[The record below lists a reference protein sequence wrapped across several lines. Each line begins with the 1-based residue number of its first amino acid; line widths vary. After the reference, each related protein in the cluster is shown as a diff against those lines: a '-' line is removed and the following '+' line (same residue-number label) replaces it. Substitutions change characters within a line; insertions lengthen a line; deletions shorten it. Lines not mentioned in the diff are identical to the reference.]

1 MHDDDTDDR
10 FDRQPLNEI
19 SLSRVAS
26 HVKDRPFALLT
37 AFRFKDKQT
46 GELISLQTNRSNN
59 AKLENDIR
67 SAGFG
72 FVKMLGRYEEDYGDK
87 KVKVT
92 EDSFMVIGR
101 DSSPAQVGAV
111 KGFAKRMGQK
121 FGQDCV
127 LFKDP
132 NRNDAV
138 LIGTRADAW
147 PGMNVVAPVGNFSPM
162 RLNGIYTE
170 LVKGRNS
177 PTARGFKFES
187 VEYPLSIMQIWAKKI
202 QRKLKDSDYERDT
215 DTQENLG

>member
-1 MHDDDTDDR
+1 MHDDDTNDR

-26 HVKDRPFALLT
+26 HIKDRPFTLLT

-46 GELISLQTNRSNN
+46 GEPISLQTNRSNN

-92 EDSFMVIGR
+92 EESFMVIGR
-101 DSSPAQVGAV
+101 DNSPAQVGAV

-132 NRNDAV
+132 NRKDAV

-147 PGMNVVAPVGNFSPM
+147 PGMNVVAPIGEFSPM
-162 RLNGIYTE
+162 KLDGIYTQ

-187 VEYPLSIMQIWAKKI
+187 IEYPLSIMEIWAKKI
-202 QRKLKDSDYERDT
+202 QRKLKESDYERDSEA
-215 DTQENLG
+215 QEDLG

>member
-1 MHDDDTDDR
+1 MHDDDTNDR

-26 HVKDRPFALLT
+26 HIKDRPFALLT

-92 EDSFMVIGR
+92 EESFMVIGR
-101 DSSPAQVGAV
+101 DNSPAQVGAV

-132 NRNDAV
+132 NRKDAV

-147 PGMNVVAPVGNFSPM
+147 PGMNVVAPIGEFSPM
-162 RLNGIYTE
+162 KLDGIYTQ

-187 VEYPLSIMQIWAKKI
+187 IEYPLSIMEIWAKKI
-202 QRKLKDSDYERDT
+202 QRKLKESDYERDSEA
-215 DTQENLG
+215 QEDLG

>member
-1 MHDDDTDDR
+1 MHDDDTNDR

-26 HVKDRPFALLT
+26 HIKDRPFALLT

-92 EDSFMVIGR
+92 EESFMVIGR
-101 DSSPAQVGAV
+101 DNSPAQVGAV

-132 NRNDAV
+132 NRKDAV

-147 PGMNVVAPVGNFSPM
+147 PGMNVVAPIGEFSPM
-162 RLNGIYTE
+162 KLDGIYTQ

-177 PTARGFKFES
+177 PTARAFKFES
-187 VEYPLSIMQIWAKKI
+187 IEYPLSIMEIWAKKI
-202 QRKLKDSDYERDT
+202 QRKLKESDYERDSEA
-215 DTQENLG
+215 QEDLG

>member
-1 MHDDDTDDR
+1 MHDDDTNDR

-26 HVKDRPFALLT
+26 HIKDRPFALLT

-46 GELISLQTNRSNN
+46 GEPISLQTNRSNN

-92 EDSFMVIGR
+92 EESFMVIGR
-101 DSSPAQVGAV
+101 DNSPAQVGAV

-132 NRNDAV
+132 NRKDAV

-147 PGMNVVAPVGNFSPM
+147 PGMNVVAPIGEFSPM
-162 RLNGIYTE
+162 KLDGIYTQ

-187 VEYPLSIMQIWAKKI
+187 IEYPLSIMEIWAKKI
-202 QRKLKDSDYERDT
+202 QRKLKESDYERDSEA
-215 DTQENLG
+215 QEDLG